1 VFGKKEY
8 NLVVMPIHPPLG
20 EIKVLSVLELL
31 DFQTVGIHV
40 LLVAVPRLVDLVDD
54 HYGVAVD

>member
-1 VFGKKEY
+1 
-8 NLVVMPIHPPLG
+8 MPIHPPLG